1 MGGNGDEHVQ
11 MTDDSQKM
19 DHQSSQHNLS
29 IIFFFLPS
37 LFLLPSFFTALAPRN
52 IDTNTSAISPTQ
64 EMTNSHGADNTVRP
78 VQRRTRSDDDSS
90 SIDTD
95 SLNSSKSPSSRPQSP
110 GEHGQQRSDT
120 VGEGE
125 NGNEEEGG
133 ERLGPGD
140 DASQV
145 RPHTCPRTMTEDGW
159 RVIQQDPQQR
169 IQVPP
174 QQQAQRMQHEVER
187 QLQQRPQVPQVQ
199 EMATVLR
206 GVKLRPMAT
215 TQPQQNLQTI
225 SRPQQLQQRQ
235 NQQQHRPCFFNKREA
250 EEHQL
255 KQEQQYRNTQRQK
268 LEQDQQQLQRAQER
282 TVIRKERASL
292 QARLRELQERE
303 KELQDR
309 ENELD
314 QLDREDRLKESEQ
327 RIQQTREQLQWT
339 LDCLR
344 RVEQERRRLE
354 NERDRLEQE
363 RTSLE
368 SARKQLILPQKRV

>member
-1 MGGNGDEHVQ
+1 MG
-11 MTDDSQKM
+11 MTATPKADRDAGAKDSPISSTLHDMQQPVNKLKRQDKIE
-19 DHQSSQHNLS
+19 DHLV
-29 IIFFFLPS
+29 
-37 LFLLPSFFTALAPRN
+37 T
-52 IDTNTSAISPTQ
+52 